1 MYFWDPKTNDMTRA
15 DIKIKGTDLM
25 AELCVFN
32 KDIIIAVCEGEYQ
45 KLEIYENQYDEISNT
60 YGIIRKADI
69 YDGKTDYRP
78 VEMCSDG
85 IDQ

>member
-32 KDIIIAVCEGEYQ
+32 KDIIIAVCEGEY
-45 KLEIYENQYDEISNT
+45 KKSEIYENQYDEISNT

-69 YDGKTDYRP
+69 YDGKTDYTP
-78 VEMCSDG
+78 VKMCSNG